1 LTLTRRR
8 KEFLHKIKKIYEN
21 TGAPV
26 HYITVAEALG
36 VSKWTAYDIL
46 KELEKEGYLRSEY
59 SVSREERY
67 SGRSILLF
75 LPTPKA
81 GELFLKEKKEKEEID
96 HMEEWHAAREKL
108 LEIFENIKKHGSKK
122 IIDDLLKEMPA
133 TGAPIIISAY
143 IIAVLIVYIQNLGT
157 KAVKMMKNLLQPA
170 LRPELILSLFAGTA
184 LGATVKNMHDVINGR
199 LADEVG
205 RLQKYIS
212 EFSAKENKLLV
223 KFLSDALERAI

>member
-1 LTLTRRR
+1 MTLTRRR

-21 TGAPV
+21 TGTPV

-67 SGRSILLF
+67 SGRSVLLF

-81 GELFLKEKKEKEEID
+81 GEVLLKENEEID

-108 LEIFENIKKHGSKK
+108 LEIFENVKKHGSKK

-133 TGAPIIISAY
+133 IEAPLIISAY
-143 IIAVLIVYIQNLGT
+143 IIAVLTVYIQNLGT

-184 LGATVKNMHDVINGR
+184 LGATFKNMHDVINGR

-223 KFLSDALERAI
+223 KFLSDALERSI

>member
-1 LTLTRRR
+1 MTLTRRR
-8 KEFLHKIKKIYEN
+8 KEFLHTIKKIYEN
-21 TGAPV
+21 TGTPV

-67 SGRSILLF
+67 SGRSVLLF

-81 GELFLKEKKEKEEID
+81 GELFLREKEEID

-108 LEIFENIKKHGSKK
+108 LEIIENVKKHGSKK
-122 IIDDLLKEMPA
+122 IINDLLKEMPA
-133 TGAPIIISAY
+133 TEAPIIISTY
-143 IIAVLIVYIQNLGT
+143 IIAVLIVYVQNLGT
-157 KAVKMMKNLLQPA
+157 KTIKMINNLLQPA
-170 LRPELILSLFAGTA
+170 LRPELILSLFAGTV
-184 LGATVKNMHDVINGR
+184 LGTTVKNMQDVINGR
-199 LADEVG
+199 LTDEVG

-212 EFSAKENKLLV
+212 EFSVKENKLLV
-223 KFLSDALERAI
+223 KFLSDALERSM

>member
-1 LTLTRRR
+1 MTLTRRR

-21 TGAPV
+21 TGTPV

-67 SGRSILLF
+67 SGRSVLLF

-81 GELFLKEKKEKEEID
+81 GELFLKEKEEID

-108 LEIFENIKKHGSKK
+108 LEIFENVKKHGSKK

-133 TGAPIIISAY
+133 IEAPIVISAN
-143 IIAVLIVYIQNLGT
+143 IIAILIVYIQKLGT
-157 KAVKMMKNLLQPA
+157 KTVKMVKNLLQPA

-184 LGATVKNMHDVINGR
+184 LGATVKNRQDVINGR
-199 LADEVG
+199 LAGEVG

>member
-1 LTLTRRR
+1 MTLTRRR

-21 TGAPV
+21 TGTPV

-67 SGRSILLF
+67 SGRSVLLF
-75 LPTPKA
+75 LPAPKA
-81 GELFLKEKKEKEEID
+81 GELFLKEKEEID

-108 LEIFENIKKHGSKK
+108 LEIFENVKNRGSKK
-122 IIDDLLKEMPA
+122 IIDDLLKEMPDIE
-133 TGAPIIISAY
+133 APIIISAY
-143 IIAVLIVYIQNLGT
+143 TIALLIVYIQNLGT
-157 KAVKMMKNLLQPA
+157 KSVKIMKNLLQLAPK
-170 LRPELILSLFAGTA
+170 PDLILSLFAGTV
-184 LGATVKNMHDVINGR
+184 LGATVKNVQDAINGR
-199 LADEVG
+199 LTDEVG

-212 EFSAKENKLLV
+212 EFSANENKLLV
-223 KFLSDALERAI
+223 KFLGEALERAI

>member
-1 LTLTRRR
+1 MTLTRRR
-8 KEFLHKIKKIYEN
+8 KEFLHTIKKIYEN
-21 TGAPV
+21 TGTPV

-67 SGRSILLF
+67 SGRSVLLF

-81 GELFLKEKKEKEEID
+81 GELFLREKEEID

-108 LEIFENIKKHGSKK
+108 LEIIENVKKHGSKK
-122 IIDDLLKEMPA
+122 IINDLLKEMPA
-133 TGAPIIISAY
+133 TEAPIVISTY
-143 IIAVLIVYIQNLGT
+143 IIAALIVYVQNLGT
-157 KAVKMMKNLLQPA
+157 KTIKMINNLLQPA
-170 LRPELILSLFAGTA
+170 LRPELILSLFAGTV
-184 LGATVKNMHDVINGR
+184 LGATVKNMQDVINGR
-199 LADEVG
+199 LTDEVG
-205 RLQKYIS
+205 RLQEYIS

-223 KFLSDALERAI
+223 KFLSDALERSM

>member
-1 LTLTRRR
+1 MTLTRRR

-21 TGAPV
+21 TGTPV

-67 SGRSILLF
+67 SGRSVLLF

-81 GELFLKEKKEKEEID
+81 GELFLREKEEID

-108 LEIFENIKKHGSKK
+108 LEIFEDVKKHGSKK

-133 TGAPIIISAY
+133 TEAPIIISTY
-143 IIAVLIVYIQNLGT
+143 IIAVLIVYVQNLGA
-157 KAVKMMKNLLQPA
+157 KAVKMIKNLLQPA
-170 LRPELILSLFAGTA
+170 LRPELILSLFAGTV

-223 KFLSDALERAI
+223 KFLSDALERSI

>member
-1 LTLTRRR
+1 MTLTRRR

-21 TGAPV
+21 TGTPV

-67 SGRSILLF
+67 SGRSVLLF

-81 GELFLKEKKEKEEID
+81 GELFLREKEEID

-108 LEIFENIKKHGSKK
+108 LEIFEDVKKHGSKK

-133 TGAPIIISAY
+133 TEAPIIISTY
-143 IIAVLIVYIQNLGT
+143 IIAVLIVYVQNLGA
-157 KAVKMMKNLLQPA
+157 KAVKMIKNLLQPA
-170 LRPELILSLFAGTA
+170 LRPELILSLFAGTV
-184 LGATVKNMHDVINGR
+184 LGATVKNMQDVINGR

-223 KFLSDALERAI
+223 KFLSDALERSI

>member
-1 LTLTRRR
+1 MTLTRRR

-21 TGAPV
+21 TGTPV

-67 SGRSILLF
+67 SGRSVLLF

-81 GELFLKEKKEKEEID
+81 GELFLREKEEID

-108 LEIFENIKKHGSKK
+108 LEIFEDVKKHGSKK

-133 TGAPIIISAY
+133 TEAPIIISTY
-143 IIAVLIVYIQNLGT
+143 IIAVLIVYVQNLGA
-157 KAVKMMKNLLQPA
+157 KAVKMIKNLLQPA
-170 LRPELILSLFAGTA
+170 LRPELILSLFAGTV
-184 LGATVKNMHDVINGR
+184 LGATVKNMQDVINGR